1 MSQSRAWFA
10 LTVFFIA
17 AVLSYTDRLILN
29 LLVEPIRHDLSIS
42 DAQISYL
49 QGAAFA
55 VIYAIVGLP
64 LGRFA
69 DRHNRRNIILAGII
83 LWSVATAACGFAASL
98 PMFVMARIFVGIGE
112 ATLAP
117 AVMSMIP
124 DLFPPARRGTAIAV
138 FLAGMTM
145 GGGVATLGGGLLL
158 GILSSGHLAFLPVIG
173 ALPPW
178 RGVLVL
184 LSVPGILIAFLMTF
198 IREPLRGELRSSQAT
213 FSDTISYFV
222 KFKWMFIA
230 LFGAFA
236 LLQLVDYGFGAWL
249 PAMMGR
255 RFHIQASVAGPMIG
269 TIVILFGGLG
279 TVLGGLLAD
288 RLVRRGSPDARLRIT
303 LIAYIIAIPTFAF
316 PLMPSSHLSLALYAG
331 YAIVS
336 AIGGSAG
343 LAATQD
349 AVPAQMRGFSVS
361 LQAFLYTLFGLG
373 VGPTVV
379 AIATQTIAQGPA
391 GVSLAMIVVAIP
403 VGIVALLLLAAARRS
418 YGNVVELLARDAPS
432 AASS

>member
-1 MSQSRAWFA
+1 MKRPSPRAWFA
-10 LTVFFIA
+10 LAVFFVA

-29 LLVEPIRHDLSIS
+29 LLVEPIRHDLNIT
-42 DAQISYL
+42 DMQISYL

-64 LGRFA
+64 LGRVA
-69 DRHNRRNIILAGII
+69 DRYNRRNIILAGII
-83 LWSVATAACGFAASL
+83 LWSMGTAACGFCASFW
-98 PMFVMARIFVGIGE
+98 PFVVARIFVGIGE

-124 DLFPPARRGTAIAV
+124 DLFPPARRGTAFAV

-145 GGGVATLGGGLLL
+145 GGGVATLCGGLLL
-158 GILSSGHLAFLPVIG
+158 GALSGGHLAFLPVVG
-173 ALPPW
+173 SLAPW

-184 LSVPGILIAFLMTF
+184 LSIPGLLIAFLMTF
-198 IREPLRGELRSSQAT
+198 IREPLRSDMRMPVSQAR
-213 FSDTISYFV
+213 FADTVSYFA
-222 KFKWMFIA
+222 KYKWMFIA

-236 LLQLVDYGFGAWL
+236 LLQLVDYGFSAWL

-255 RFHIQASVAGPMIG
+255 RFHVIASAAGPMIG

-288 RLVRRGSPDARLRIT
+288 RLVRHGSADARLRIT
-303 LIAYIIAIPTFAF
+303 LIAYVIALPTFAF
-316 PLMPSSHLSLALYAG
+316 PLMSSSHLSLVLYAG
-331 YAIVS
+331 YSIVS

-379 AIATQTIAQGPA
+379 AMVTETIARGPA
-391 GVSLAMIVVAIP
+391 GVSLAMIVVAVP
-403 VGIVALLLLAAARRS
+403 AALLALLLLALARRPYRS
-418 YGNVVELLARDAPS
+418 VVEMLA
-432 AASS
+432 